1 MGYNSLRTHTHPSN
15 RSPSQ
20 LPYWPVVLR
29 LCLQHTSMLALRRC
43 RLPSLLPSRLP
54 LRRLCA
60 TKQAAE
66 AEKAAR
72 EAFEALPSKLREA
85 ALELEKKP
93 EMLQPFFASL
103 PANCEQGLKGYV
115 QALFQSADK
124 NADKVRMRCNRL

>member
-1 MGYNSLRTHTHPSN
+1 M
-15 RSPSQ
+15 
-20 LPYWPVVLR
+20 
-29 LCLQHTSMLALRRC
+29 MLALRRC
-43 RLPSLLPSRLP
+43 RRFPSRLPSRLP

-66 AEKAAR
+66 AEQAAR

-93 EMLQPFFASL
+93 EMLRPFFASL

-124 NADKVRMRCNRL
+124 NADKVRMRCIRL